1 MGNFFFIKEKLLIL
15 NTRPSPFK
23 NTIVYIMKYMGHS
36 SSNKY
41 YILHL
46 RNDNVNICISDEK
59 RKITLKRILYFHCSN
74 MKKNI
79 NC

>member
-1 MGNFFFIKEKLLIL
+1 MGNFFYKRKTLDFKHP
-15 NTRPSPFK
+15 PSPFK

-59 RKITLKRILYFHCSN
+59 EKLHQSAYYIFIVRIWRKT
-74 MKKNI
+74 
-79 NC
+79 